1 MYVLAQLVG
10 INVAQLFSKDAKVPK
25 LEEIF
30 PHLFNSQQEEELM
43 QNSPKLSKTQASFLA
58 GLLNKKGVNVIDNKD
73 KDM

>member
-25 LEEIF
+25 IEEIF
-30 PHLFNSQQEEELM
+30 PHLFGEEYSVE
-43 QNSPKLSKTQASFLA
+43 QVEESKLCKAESKFLA
-58 GLLNKKGVNVIDNKD
+58 GLATHLLDRVDIDFKD